1 MPLQILSS
9 LLVTNENPWSLCI
22 LRYWSIVWQL
32 LIILNASLVIHHLET
47 SSLWICDVS
56 LDISPTLLRR
66 ASGRPILYPITHN
79 WTVKRLS
86 YTWRDSRAQDR
97 DRFLEIYRQTS
108 PSERVMC
115 ARTFSNR
122 CCWVHAVAVL
132 QYLLARNG
140 GLPIFTAWRDPSHG
154 PTRRHFHDFPQQ
166 GSSFFARTIRDLDSQ
181 KSSRR
186 ATISRRVA
194 RASCERQRCGITG
207 GVHMPA
213 RPPDPFHG
221 EQTAAASG
229 GPPPATDGHVA

>member
-1 MPLQILSS
+1 M
-9 LLVTNENPWSLCI
+9 T
-22 LRYWSIVWQL
+22 
-32 LIILNASLVIHHLET
+32 
-47 SSLWICDVS
+47 
-56 LDISPTLLRR
+56 
-66 ASGRPILYPITHN
+66 
-79 WTVKRLS
+79 RLS
-86 YTWRDSRAQDR
+86 RTGPS
-97 DRFLEIYRQTS
+97 RFLEIYRQTS

-122 CCWVHAVAVL
+122 CCWVHVVAVL
-132 QYLLARNG
+132 QYLPARNG
-140 GLPIFTAWRDPSHG
+140 GPPIFTAWRDPSHG
-154 PTRRHFHDFPQQ
+154 PRRRHFHDDFPQQ

-229 GPPPATDGHVA
+229 GPPSSNRWPRCVAPERDCPVFWHWRLPRTSQLVCLVWLSQTDRIVYSHRYRRNGQNGWLWYRFDYRRKPKYLIFW